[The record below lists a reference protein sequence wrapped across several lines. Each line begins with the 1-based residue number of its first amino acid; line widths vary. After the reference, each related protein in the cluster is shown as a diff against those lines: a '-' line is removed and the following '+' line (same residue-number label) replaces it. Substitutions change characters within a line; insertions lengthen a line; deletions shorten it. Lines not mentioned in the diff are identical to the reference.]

1 MSVKHPRT
9 KLVLPTK
16 RSPGSGNPDG
26 QSFGQAIRPPSM
38 EDVNTMNVP
47 EYDRFTQGT
56 PRPFVSVHKFDSHNV
71 FGGKRVPKPV
81 TGRS

>member
-16 RSPGSGNPDG
+16 RAQGTEIPRGRSYGEAVR
-26 QSFGQAIRPPSM
+26 QPSM
-38 EDVNTMNVP
+38 EDVNTLNVP

-56 PRPFVSVHKFDSHNV
+56 PRPFVSVHMFDSHNV

>member
-16 RSPGSGNPDG
+16 RASGSETPKGRSIGEPTR
-26 QSFGQAIRPPSM
+26 QSSI

-47 EYDRFTQGT
+47 EYDRFSQGT
-56 PRPFVSVHKFDSHNV
+56 PRPFVSVHKFDGHNV
-71 FGGKRVPKPV
+71 FGNRKVPKPI
-81 TGRS
+81 TGRK